1 MSLLGAGAV
10 ALAFALDAAFAEPPA
25 RLHPVVWFGKAVAAV
40 DREWS
45 RPRVTGALIALGL
58 PIVAA
63 LPVGLLV
70 RSALAVHPFVGAAL
84 AGVALFAATSAR
96 MLLEAASDVNDLTGT
111 DVDAARRELR
121 ALAGRDAS
129 ALSPAL
135 VRSAAAESLSENL
148 ADGLV
153 APLLAFAVCAPVSL
167 PLAAAAT
174 VWVKSVNTLDSVLGY
189 RSKPAGWASAR
200 LDDAVM
206 WIPAR
211 VSAVLIALAAAAVG
225 APGTGRAWAREPASP
240 NSGWPMATLA
250 AVLGT
255 RFEKQ
260 DHYVLNPD
268 APLPAA
274 VDVARGV
281 RIVRRASLLAYLGAG
296 VIAWF

>member
-1 MSLLGAGAV
+1 MSLLGVGAV

-25 RLHPVVWFGKAVAAV
+25 RLHPVVWFGKVVAAV
-40 DREWS
+40 DRKWS
-45 RPRVTGALIALGL
+45 RPRLAGALIALGL
-58 PIVAA
+58 PLLAA
-63 LPVGLLV
+63 AMAGSVV
-70 RSALAVHPFVGAAL
+70 HSALAVHPFVGAAL
-84 AGVALFAATSAR
+84 AGVVLFAATSVR
-96 MLLEAASDVNDLTGT
+96 MLLDVASDVNDLTRT

-129 ALSPAL
+129 TLSPAQ

-167 PLAAAAT
+167 PLAAAAA
-174 VWVKSVNTLDSVLGY
+174 VWIKSVNTLDSMLGY
-189 RSKPAGWASAR
+189 RSKPTGWASAR

-211 VSAVLIALAAAAVG
+211 ASAALVALGGASVG
-225 APGTGRAWAREPASP
+225 ALGTAREWARAPASP

-255 RFEKQ
+255 RFEKP

-274 VDVARGV
+274 DDVARGV
-281 RIVRRASLLAYLGAG
+281 RVVRRASLLAYLVAG
-296 VIAWF
+296 VLAWF